1 MGAWCAE
8 GQVHDPPSMSPS
20 VRGSTFM
27 VYLWVPSP
35 CREIP
40 SLEQDHWIHSPL
52 ALCVPLA
59 GSACLLGLGFAVC
72 QMGKG
77 QCHLH
82 GFVVRV
88 NYNSAHV
95 GWPTEKTVCVIPTLP
110 AKSKSHC
117 ILQLKTPCD
126 KTQDKCKEA
135 IIGHLPLT

>member
-1 MGAWCAE
+1 MGAWCA
-8 GQVHDPPSMSPS
+8 GSWPSIYVSLCAGFHLHGLSM
-20 VRGSTFM
+20 G
-27 VYLWVPSP
+27 VPSP

-77 QCHLH
+77 QRHLH

-88 NYNSAHV
+88 NYNSARPAHGKDCTCYSYPPCQV
-95 GWPTEKTVCVIPTLP
+95 QVSLHFTTEDTL
-110 AKSKSHC
+110 
-117 ILQLKTPCD
+117 
-126 KTQDKCKEA
+126 
-135 IIGHLPLT
+135 

>member
-1 MGAWCAE
+1 MGAWCAK

-20 VRGSTFM
+20 VGGSTFM

-88 NYNSAHV
+88 NYNSARPAHGKDCMCYSYPPCQV
-95 GWPTEKTVCVIPTLP
+95 QVSLHFTTEDTL
-110 AKSKSHC
+110 
-117 ILQLKTPCD
+117 
-126 KTQDKCKEA
+126 
-135 IIGHLPLT
+135 